1 MSFLKITDPSKREAM
16 IKDYLETRK
25 RIKRNLIT
33 EKTGE
38 LELQTDLSKFYRPI
52 TETQKAT
59 AREITEGLKPIT
71 EIEKAIVKEITEELK
86 PIKEGIEKLP
96 KTIPLIEPP
105 PPPYE
110 LPFADEYEVPGEK
123 KLDEKNLP
131 NYIGKTENG
140 YKLGIKIINFD
151 EVNEN
156 VLNKDGGIYS
166 DSPKIYDIL
175 TNKKSNVTWDDLNE
189 KERERL
195 GVLIIHSKAIQ
206 KNPNN
211 TSKKIGG
218 KKWGD
223 LYSHIWFN
231 RFRYMTQKDVY
242 DDDEIIRDAFNL
254 YKNPHE
260 KTTNETK
267 ERIKK
272 ILNIEKVD
280 FDRRKYRI
288 PKERPTEKTSSGIV
302 VIPSDPN
309 ALLERLDLLLA
320 NQNAGHT
327 GVVNELVSICD
338 ELKRQKVI
346 NADEYKKLN
355 SIIKK

>member
-38 LELQTDLSKFYRPI
+38 MELQTDLSKFYRPI

-59 AREITEGLKPIT
+59 AREITEGLKPI
-71 EIEKAIVKEITEELK
+71 
-86 PIKEGIEKLP
+86 KEGIEKLP
-96 KTIPLIEPP
+96 QAIPLIEPP
-105 PPPYE
+105 TPPPPPYE
-110 LPFADEYEVPGEK
+110 FLFADEYEVPGEK
-123 KLDEKNLP
+123 KFEEKNLP
-131 NYIGKTENG
+131 KYIKKTEEG
-140 YKLGIKIINFD
+140 YKLGNLIIKFD
-151 EVNEN
+151 EVNKN
-156 VLNKDGGIYS
+156 VLFRDGRIYL

-175 TNKKSNVTWDDLNE
+175 TNKESNVTWNDLNKQE
-189 KERERL
+189 KQSL
-195 GVLIIHSKAIQ
+195 SILIIHTKVIQ

-211 TSKKIGG
+211 TPKKIGG

-231 RFRYMTQKDVY
+231 RFFYMDKQMF
-242 DDDEIIRDAFNL
+242 DDDEIKRDAFNL

-267 ERIKK
+267 EKNKK
-272 ILNIEKVD
+272 YLNIEKVD

-288 PKERPTEKTSSGIV
+288 PKERPTEKTGSGIV

-320 NQNAGHT
+320 SQNAGHT

-338 ELKRQKVI
+338 ELKRQKAI
-346 NADEYKKLN
+346 NADEYEKIN
-355 SIIKK
+355 SIIKNDSITSRI

>member
-38 LELQTDLSKFYRPI
+38 MELQTDLSKFYRPI

-59 AREITEGLKPIT
+59 AREITEGFKPIT
-71 EIEKAIVKEITEELK
+71 ETQKAIVKEITEELK

-96 KTIPLIEPP
+96 KTIPLMEPL

-110 LPFADEYEVPGEK
+110 FPFADEYEVPGEK

-131 NYIGKTENG
+131 GYIEKTENG
-140 YKLGIKIINFD
+140 YKLGNAIINFD
-151 EVNEN
+151 EVGEN
-156 VLNKDGGIYS
+156 VLLEDGRIYS

-175 TNKKSNVTWDDLNE
+175 TNKKSNVTWDDLNKEE
-189 KERERL
+189 KQSL
-195 GVLIIHSKAIQ
+195 GILITNTKAIQ

-211 TSKKIGG
+211 TPKKIGG

-231 RFRYMTQKDVY
+231 RFFYMDKHMFD
-242 DDDEIIRDAFNL
+242 DDDEIKRDAFNL
-254 YKNPHE
+254 YKNPVE

-267 ERIKK
+267 EKIKEY
-272 ILNIEKVD
+272 LNTEKVD
-280 FDRRKYRI
+280 FDRRKYRT
-288 PKERPTEKTSSGIV
+288 PKERSTEKTSSGIV

-320 NQNAGHT
+320 SQNAGHT

-346 NADEYKKLN
+346 NAD
-355 SIIKK
+355 

>member
-16 IKDYLETRK
+16 IKDYIETRK

-38 LELQTDLSKFYRPI
+38 MELQTDLSKFYRPI
-52 TETQKAT
+52 TETQKAA
-59 AREITEGLKPIT
+59 AREITEGLKPFT
-71 EIEKAIVKEITEELK
+71 ETQKAIVKEITEELK
-86 PIKEGIEKLP
+86 PIKEGIERLP
-96 KTIPLIEPP
+96 KTIPSIEPP

-110 LPFADEYEVPGEK
+110 LPFADQYQVPGEK
-123 KLDEKNLP
+123 KIDEKNLP
-131 NYIGKTENG
+131 DYIEKTENG
-140 YKLGIKIINFD
+140 YKLGNVIINFD

-156 VLNKDGGIYS
+156 VLIKNRRIYS

-175 TNKKSNVTWDDLNE
+175 TNKKSNVTWDDLNKDE
-189 KERERL
+189 KENL
-195 GVLIIHSKAIQ
+195 GVLIITTKAIQ

-211 TSKKIGG
+211 APKKIGG

-231 RFRYMTQKDVY
+231 RFFYMRKERFD
-242 DDDEIIRDAFNL
+242 DDDEINRDAFNL

-267 ERIKK
+267 EKIKEY
-272 ILNIEKVD
+272 LNIEKVD

-288 PKERPTEKTSSGIV
+288 PKERPTEKTGSGIV

-320 NQNAGHT
+320 GQEAGH
-327 GVVNELVSICD
+327 
-338 ELKRQKVI
+338 KV
-346 NADEYKKLN
+346 L
-355 SIIKK
+355 